1 MSTEHG
7 IIAATMITAGQTI
20 ANPNSGGLGI
30 ILNVR
35 EIAQTTDGRVL
46 AEYEAVEVQNQ
57 SGNSGTLSP
66 YAIAGEASDGV
77 RTRIV
82 DPRTLTEAQ
91 AVAGGVSRSEYRE
104 AVKTSEQNSD
114 NSAGPSSRTDLDPV
128 EKAVVSQLQA
138 RDSAVRQEEEAH
150 AAAAGPYGS
159 APQYTYQIGPDGNA
173 YAIGGHVDVSVS
185 ASGSKADQDRAL
197 ATLQNAA
204 LAPNAP
210 SGADMAAF
218 RQASLQRATNNNDNT
233 NFPPEESMN
242 KNARNE
248 GNAQQIF
255 SISV

>member
-1 MSTEHG
+1 
-7 IIAATMITAGQTI
+7 MISAGQTI
-20 ANPNSGGLGI
+20 ANPNSGGLGV

-35 EIAQTTDGRVL
+35 EIAQTADGRVL
-46 AEYEAVEVQNQ
+46 AEYEAVEVQLQ
-57 SGNSGTLSP
+57 TADGKTISP
-66 YAIAGEASDGV
+66 YAIAGEQNDSA
-77 RTRIV
+77 RTRLV

-91 AVAGGVSRSEYRE
+91 AVAGGISRAEYRQ
-104 AVKTSEQNSD
+104 AVETTEDDN
-114 NSAGPSSRTDLDPV
+114 NSAGGTSSPANLDPA

-138 RDSAVRQEEEAH
+138 RDSAVRQEEQAH

-185 ASGSKADQDRAL
+185 LSGSAADRDRAL

-204 LAPNAP
+204 LAPNVP

-218 RQASLQRATNNNDNT
+218 RKASLLRATDKGDGAPT
-233 NFPPEESMN
+233 TQQESIIEN
-242 KNARNE
+242 SRSGSDARQ
-248 GNAQQIF
+248 GI

>member
-1 MSTEHG
+1 
-7 IIAATMITAGQTI
+7 MISAGQTI
-20 ANPNSGGLGI
+20 ANPSGGGLGV

-35 EIAQTTDGRVL
+35 EIAQTADGRVL
-46 AEYEAVEVQNQ
+46 AEYEAIEVKRQG
-57 SGNSGTLSP
+57 GNSASVSP
-66 YAIAGEASDGV
+66 YAINGAGSEAA

-91 AVAGGVSRSEYRE
+91 AVAGGVSRAEYRE
-104 AVKTSEQNSD
+104 AREANADNGISQNGV
-114 NSAGPSSRTDLDPV
+114 SADGDLDPA
-128 EKAVVSQLQA
+128 EEAVVNQLRA
-138 RDSAVRQEEEAH
+138 RDSAVRQEEQAH

-185 ASGSKADQDRAL
+185 MSGSADDRDRAL

-218 RQASLQRATNNNDNT
+218 RQASLQRATSDGSESTNT
-233 NFPPEESMN
+233 TKESTSN
-242 KNARNE
+242 SAAYRNGE
-248 GNAQQIF
+248 PQSV
-255 SISV
+255 SITV

>member
-1 MSTEHG
+1 
-7 IIAATMITAGQTI
+7 MIVAGQTI
-20 ANPNSGGLGI
+20 ANPNGGGLGVV
-30 ILNVR
+30 LNVR
-35 EIAQTTDGRVL
+35 EIAQTADGSVL
-46 AEYEAVEVQNQ
+46 AEYEAVKVQRQ
-57 SGNSGTLSP
+57 TADGKTLSP
-66 YAIAGEASDGV
+66 YAVAGEESNSA

-91 AVAGGVSRSEYRE
+91 AVAGGISRAEYRQ
-104 AVKTSEQNSD
+104 AVED
-114 NSAGPSSRTDLDPV
+114 NKDSSSPTGSSSSAANLDPA

-173 YAIGGHVDVSVS
+173 YAIGGHVDVNVSVS
-185 ASGSKADQDRAL
+185 GSAEDRDRAL

-218 RQASLQRATNNNDNT
+218 RQASLQRATNKDDGFLATQQESAIKNSHSVNDA
-233 NFPPEESMN
+233 PQ
-242 KNARNE
+242 
-248 GNAQQIF
+248 GI

>member
-1 MSTEHG
+1 
-7 IIAATMITAGQTI
+7 MISAGQTI
-20 ANPNSGGLGI
+20 ANPNGGGLGV

-35 EIAQTTDGRVL
+35 EIAQTADGRVL
-46 AEYEAVEVQNQ
+46 AEYEAIEVQRQ
-57 SGNSGTLSP
+57 GGNASSSVSP
-66 YAIAGEASDGV
+66 YAIAGAGSDGV

-91 AVAGGVSRSEYRE
+91 AVAGGVSRAEYRE
-104 AVKTSEQNSD
+104 ARETNSENG
-114 NSAGPSSRTDLDPV
+114 NTANGPSSDQDLDPA
-128 EKAVVSQLQA
+128 EEAVVNQLRA

-185 ASGSKADQDRAL
+185 PSGSAEDRDRAL

-218 RQASLQRATNNNDNT
+218 RQASLQRATSDGIEINNT
-233 NFPPEESMN
+233 TEES
-242 KNARNE
+242 ARNAAMYKN
-248 GNAQQIF
+248 GAYQNI

>member
-1 MSTEHG
+1 M
-7 IIAATMITAGQTI
+7 IAAGQTI

-35 EIAQTTDGRVL
+35 EIAQTADGRVL
-46 AEYEAVEVQNQ
+46 AEYEAVELQRQ
-57 SGNSGTLSP
+57 LAKGSGLSP
-66 YAIAGEASDGV
+66 YAIAGEGADGA

-91 AVAGGVSRSEYRE
+91 AVAGGVSRSEYRD
-104 AVKTSEQNSD
+104 ALKASDD
-114 NSAGPSSRTDLDPV
+114 NSNSPNAPSDGTDLDPA
-128 EKAVVSQLQA
+128 EEAVVSQLQA

-185 ASGSKADQDRAL
+185 LSGSKADRDRAL

-218 RQASLQRATNNNDNT
+218 RQASLLRATGSHESRA
-233 NFPPEESMN
+233 FSPEESISQN
-242 KNARNE
+242 SRSGDDIARNV
-248 GNAQQIF
+248 
-255 SISV
+255 SITA

>member
-1 MSTEHG
+1 
-7 IIAATMITAGQTI
+7 MISAGQTI
-20 ANPNSGGLGI
+20 ANPNGGGLGV

-35 EIAQTTDGRVL
+35 EIAQTADGRVL
-46 AEYEAVEVQNQ
+46 AEYEAIEVQRQ
-57 SGNSGTLSP
+57 GGNASSVSP
-66 YAIAGEASDGV
+66 YAIAGAGSDGA

-91 AVAGGVSRSEYRE
+91 AVAGGVSRTEYRE
-104 AVKTSEQNSD
+104 ARETNSENG
-114 NSAGPSSRTDLDPV
+114 NTANGASSNQDLDPA
-128 EKAVVSQLQA
+128 EEAVVNQLRA
-138 RDSAVRQEEEAH
+138 RDSAVRQEEKAH

-185 ASGSKADQDRAL
+185 LSGSAEDRDRAL

-218 RQASLQRATNNNDNT
+218 RQASLQRATSDGIDTNNT
-233 NFPPEESMN
+233 TKES
-242 KNARNE
+242 ARNE
-248 GNAQQIF
+248 AMSKNGAHQNI

>member
-1 MSTEHG
+1 M
-7 IIAATMITAGQTI
+7 IAAGQTI
-20 ANPNSGGLGI
+20 ANPKGGGLGV

-35 EIAQTTDGRVL
+35 EIAETADGRVL
-46 AEYEAVEVQNQ
+46 AEYEAIEVQQQNQ
-57 SGNSGTLSP
+57 NATAHSP
-66 YAIAGEASDGV
+66 YAVAGADSDGV

-91 AVAGGVSRSEYRE
+91 AVAGGVSRAEYRE
-104 AVKTSEQNSD
+104 ARESNTEENNSQGGR
-114 NSAGPSSRTDLDPV
+114 SVGQDLDPA
-128 EKAVVSQLQA
+128 EEAVVNRLRA

-185 ASGSKADQDRAL
+185 VSGSAADRDRAL

-218 RQASLQRATNNNDNT
+218 REASLQRATASDAETSRLTVESAT
-233 NFPPEESMN
+233 NQTQSRD
-242 KNARNE
+242 AI
-248 GNAQQIF
+248 QQ
-255 SISV
+255 SISITA

>member
-1 MSTEHG
+1 
-7 IIAATMITAGQTI
+7 MITAGQTI
-20 ANPNSGGLGI
+20 ANPNGGGLGV

-35 EIAQTTDGRVL
+35 EIAQTADGRVL
-46 AEYEAVEVQNQ
+46 AEYEAIEIQRQ
-57 SGNSGTLSP
+57 SSSDDTFSP
-66 YAIAGEASDGV
+66 YGIAGKGSDGV
-77 RTRIV
+77 HTRLV

-104 AVKTSEQNSD
+104 AVKTSKENND
-114 NSAGPSSRTDLDPV
+114 SSRGTASSTQLDPA
-128 EKAVVSQLQA
+128 EKAVVSELQA

-185 ASGSKADQDRAL
+185 VSGSKADRDRAL

-218 RQASLQRATNNNDNT
+218 RQASLQRATSNDDSLAFT
-233 NFPPEESMN
+233 PEESIH
-242 KNARNE
+242 KNARHE

>member
-1 MSTEHG
+1 
-7 IIAATMITAGQTI
+7 MITAGQTI
-20 ANPNSGGLGI
+20 ANPNGGGLGV

-35 EIAQTTDGRVL
+35 EIAQTADGRVL
-46 AEYEAVEVQNQ
+46 AEYEAVEVQRQ
-57 SGNSGTLSP
+57 SGRNGALSP
-66 YAIAGEASDGV
+66 YAIGGEGPDGL

-104 AVKTSEQNSD
+104 AVKTSEQNSN
-114 NSAGPSSRTDLDPV
+114 NSFGTSTGTDLDPA
-128 EKAVVSQLQA
+128 EEAVVSKLQA

-185 ASGSKADQDRAL
+185 VSGNKADQDRAL

-218 RQASLQRATNNNDNT
+218 RQASLQRATRNDD
-233 NFPPEESMN
+233 NFTDPSKESIN
-242 KNARNE
+242 KIARNE

>member
-1 MSTEHG
+1 M
-7 IIAATMITAGQTI
+7 IAAGQTI
-20 ANPNSGGLGI
+20 ANPNSGGLGV

-35 EIAQTTDGRVL
+35 EIAQTADGRVL
-46 AEYEAVEVQNQ
+46 AEYEAVEVQRQTSN
-57 SGNSGTLSP
+57 GTPVSP
-66 YAIAGEASDGV
+66 YSVAGQGSDAA

-91 AVAGGVSRSEYRE
+91 AVAGGISRAEYRE
-104 AVKTSEQNSD
+104 ARENNED
-114 NSAGPSSRTDLDPV
+114 NGNATGGTSAGNNLDPA
-128 EKAVVSQLQA
+128 EQAVVNQLRA

-185 ASGSKADQDRAL
+185 MSGSAADRDRAL

-218 RQASLQRATNNNDNT
+218 RQASMLRATSNDDAGIFDPNK
-233 NFPPEESMN
+233 ESVTKTASEQN
-242 KNARNE
+242 D
-248 GNAQQIF
+248 AQQRI
-255 SISV
+255 SIAV

>member
-1 MSTEHG
+1 M
-7 IIAATMITAGQTI
+7 IAAGQTI
-20 ANPNSGGLGI
+20 ANPNSGGLGV

-35 EIAQTTDGRVL
+35 EIAQTADGRVL
-46 AEYEAVEVQNQ
+46 AEYEAVEVQRQTPN
-57 SGNSGTLSP
+57 GIAVSP
-66 YAIAGEASDGV
+66 YSVAGQNLDAA

-91 AVAGGVSRSEYRE
+91 AVAGGISRAEYRE
-104 AVKTSEQNSD
+104 ARENNEENGNAAGSA
-114 NSAGPSSRTDLDPV
+114 SAGNNLDPA
-128 EKAVVSQLQA
+128 EQAVVNQLRA

-185 ASGSKADQDRAL
+185 MSGSAADRDRAL

-218 RQASLQRATNNNDNT
+218 RQASMLRATSNEDAGVFDPNKESVTKTASAQND
-233 NFPPEESMN
+233 
-242 KNARNE
+242 
-248 GNAQQIF
+248 AQQRI
-255 SISV
+255 SIAV

>member
-1 MSTEHG
+1 
-7 IIAATMITAGQTI
+7 MISAGQTI
-20 ANPNSGGLGI
+20 ANPNSGGLGV

-35 EIAQTTDGRVL
+35 EIAQTADGRVL
-46 AEYEAVEVQNQ
+46 AEYEAVEVQRQ
-57 SGNSGTLSP
+57 TADGKTLSP
-66 YAIAGEASDGV
+66 YAIAGEQSDSA

-91 AVAGGVSRSEYRE
+91 AVAGGISRAEYRQ
-104 AVKTSEQNSD
+104 AVETTEDDSNGTSNPA
-114 NSAGPSSRTDLDPV
+114 NLDPA

-138 RDSAVRQEEEAH
+138 RDSAVRQEEQAH

-185 ASGSKADQDRAL
+185 VSGSAADRDRAL

-218 RQASLQRATNNNDNT
+218 RKASLLRATDRGDGVPT
-233 NFPPEESMN
+233 
-242 KNARNE
+242 
-248 GNAQQIF
+248 AQQESIIENSRSGSDARQGI

>member
-1 MSTEHG
+1 M
-7 IIAATMITAGQTI
+7 IAAGQTI
-20 ANPNSGGLGI
+20 ANPNSGGMGV
-30 ILNVR
+30 ILNVL
-35 EIAQTTDGRVL
+35 EIAQTSDGRVL
-46 AEYEAVEVQNQ
+46 AEYEAVEVQKN
-57 SGNSGTLSP
+57 SRSGTAASP
-66 YAIAGEASDGV
+66 YSIGGEDNNSL

-91 AVAGGVSRSEYRE
+91 AVAGGVSRAEYRD
-104 AVKTSEQNSD
+104 AVKTNEENGDTSSATSNS
-114 NSAGPSSRTDLDPV
+114 TDLDPA

-185 ASGSKADQDRAL
+185 MSGSKADRDRAL

-218 RQASLQRATNNNDNT
+218 RQASLQRATSNDDSPV
-233 NFPPEESMN
+233 FSAEESAT
-242 KNARNE
+242 KNAR
-248 GNAQQIF
+248 ADSIDQPSL

>member
-1 MSTEHG
+1 
-7 IIAATMITAGQTI
+7 MISAGQTI
-20 ANPNSGGLGI
+20 ANPNGGGLGV

-35 EIAQTTDGRVL
+35 EIAQTADGRVL
-46 AEYEAVEVQNQ
+46 AEYEAIEVQRQ
-57 SGNSGTLSP
+57 GGNTTGLSP
-66 YAIAGEASDGV
+66 YAVAGTGPEGA

-91 AVAGGVSRSEYRE
+91 AVAGGISRAEYRE
-104 AVKTSEQNSD
+104 ARDASEENGTNQGSTS
-114 NSAGPSSRTDLDPV
+114 AKRDLDPA
-128 EKAVVSQLQA
+128 EEAVVNQLRA

-185 ASGSKADQDRAL
+185 VSGSAEDRDRAL

-218 RQASLQRATNNNDNT
+218 RKASLQRATSDSIEPVNT
-233 NFPPEESMN
+233 TKESVQN
-242 KNARNE
+242 GATARN
-248 GNAQQIF
+248 GAQQNV
-255 SISV
+255 SITV

>member
-1 MSTEHG
+1 
-7 IIAATMITAGQTI
+7 MIVAGQTI
-20 ANPNSGGLGI
+20 ANPNSGGLGVV
-30 ILNVR
+30 LNVR
-35 EIAQTTDGRVL
+35 EIAQTADGSVL
-46 AEYEAVEVQNQ
+46 AEYEAVEVQRQ
-57 SGNSGTLSP
+57 TSDGKTLSP
-66 YAIAGEASDGV
+66 YAVAGAESDGA

-91 AVAGGVSRSEYRE
+91 AVAGGISRTEYRQ
-104 AVKTSEQNSD
+104 AVEDNKESGNLTGSTS
-114 NSAGPSSRTDLDPV
+114 SAVNLDPA

-185 ASGSKADQDRAL
+185 LSGSAEDRDRAL

-210 SGADMAAF
+210 SGADMSAF
-218 RQASLQRATNNNDNT
+218 RQASLLRATSKDDGVLATQQESAIKDSRSVNDA
-233 NFPPEESMN
+233 SH
-242 KNARNE
+242 
-248 GNAQQIF
+248 GI

>member
-1 MSTEHG
+1 
-7 IIAATMITAGQTI
+7 MISAGQTI
-20 ANPNSGGLGI
+20 ANPNGGGLGV

-35 EIAQTTDGRVL
+35 EIAQTADGRVL
-46 AEYEAVEVQNQ
+46 AEYEAVEVQRRGQ
-57 SGNSGTLSP
+57 SGVSASP
-66 YAIAGEASDGV
+66 YAIGGTGSDSA

-104 AVKTSEQNSD
+104 AREANAENGNSGNGVSAD
-114 NSAGPSSRTDLDPV
+114 NDLDPA
-128 EKAVVSQLQA
+128 EEAVVNQLRA
-138 RDSAVRQEEEAH
+138 RDSAVRQEEKAH

-173 YAIGGHVDVSVS
+173 YAIGGHVDVSASLSGS
-185 ASGSKADQDRAL
+185 ASDRDRAL

-218 RQASLQRATNNNDNT
+218 RQASLLRATSDGIEPNNT
-233 NFPPEESMN
+233 TEES
-242 KNARNE
+242 ARNE
-248 GNAQQIF
+248 AMPKNSAHQNI
-255 SISV
+255 SIIV